1 MAERIQYDPKPA
13 KIGPDAH
20 EELDRLLNSLHEH
33 GVLRFANDLVSAN
46 TKVTE
51 VLVSGLGKPGT
62 LNAIQNLSILGMAL
76 SRIQPNDFYK
86 VIFAATDSVNAL
98 AANGAPKTDA
108 EAPGVRGTY
117 KMLQDDQ
124 LWQGVMPL
132 LEAIK
137 VFAAGLERE
146 VDKPITS
153 FTGKPG
159 QQ

>member
-20 EELDRLLNSLHEH
+20 EELDRLLNTLHEQ
-33 GVLRFANDLVSAN
+33 GVLRFANDLVGAQS
-46 TKVTE
+46 KVTE

-76 SRIQPNDFYK
+76 SRVHPNDFYK
-86 VIFAATDSVNAL
+86 VVFAATDSLNAL
-98 AANGAPKTDA
+98 AATASPET

-117 KMLQDDQ
+117 RMLRDEQ

-132 LEAIK
+132 LEALK
-137 VFAAGLERE
+137 VFAAGLERD